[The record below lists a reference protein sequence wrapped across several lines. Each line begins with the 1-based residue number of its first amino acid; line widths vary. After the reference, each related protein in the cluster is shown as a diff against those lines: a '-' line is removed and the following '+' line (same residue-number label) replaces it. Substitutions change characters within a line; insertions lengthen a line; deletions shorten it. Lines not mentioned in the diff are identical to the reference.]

1 MTTTRAS
8 LRIEPSQ
15 EILTATRH
23 WLAAVRTAIG
33 GDFLS
38 CYLTGSVLTQ
48 GFDLKRS
55 KVNVLIVAR
64 SLGSDALDALSRSL
78 PEGKKAPTFDP
89 LFMTHSQ
96 IRKSLDSFP
105 IEWLEIQETH
115 LLIEGQDVLHDLE
128 VPRTY
133 LRLQCEHE
141 LRSRLIQLRQIYIA
155 KGRHPDQLEPAL
167 RASASSFATLFRTL
181 VRLSGESPPA
191 DAPHVIERVADLFQ
205 LDAEALLGAYL
216 VRYTERR
223 YRGAEIATLFRR
235 FLVEV
240 ERLVAAID
248 ELRVA

>member
-1 MTTTRAS
+1 MIQTG

-15 EILTATRH
+15 EILTATRQ
-23 WLAAVRTAIG
+23 WLASVRLALG
-33 GDFLS
+33 SEFLA

-48 GFDLKRS
+48 GFSPKHS
-55 KVNVLIVAR
+55 KVNVLVVAR
-64 SLGSDALDALSRSL
+64 ELPADTLDALSRAL
-78 PEGKKAPTFDP
+78 PESRKPPAFDP
-89 LFMTHSQ
+89 LFITRAQ
-96 IRKSLDSFP
+96 IDKSLDSFP

-115 LLIEGQDVLHDLE
+115 LLLEGQDVLLGLE

-141 LRSRLIQLRQIYIA
+141 LRSRAIQLRQAYIA
-155 KGRHPDQLEPAL
+155 QGRHPDRLEPVL

-181 VRLSGESPPA
+181 IRLSGESPPG
-191 DAPHVIERVADLFQ
+191 DAPHVIERVADLFR

-223 YRGAEIATLFRR
+223 YKGGELGTMYRR

-240 ERLVAAID
+240 ERLVNAID
-248 ELRVA
+248 ELHVV

>member
-1 MTTTRAS
+1 MSTTG

-15 EILTATRH
+15 EILAATRE
-23 WLAAVRTAIG
+23 WLAAVRGALG
-33 GDFLS
+33 AEFLA

-48 GFDLKRS
+48 GFKPKHSR
-55 KVNVLIVAR
+55 VNLLVVAR
-64 SLGSDALDALSRSL
+64 AYPAELLDALAQAL
-78 PEGKKAPTFDP
+78 PEARKAPHFEP
-89 LFMTHSQ
+89 LFMTQSQ
-96 IRKSLDSFP
+96 IDKSLDSFP
-105 IEWLEIQETH
+105 IEWLEIQESH
-115 LLIEGQDVLHDLE
+115 LLLEGQDVLHGLE

-141 LRSRLIQLRQIYIA
+141 LRSRTIQLRQAYLA
-155 KGRHPDQLEPAL
+155 NGRHPDRLEPAL

-181 VRLSGESPPA
+181 IRLRGESPPGETA
-191 DAPHVIERVADLFQ
+191 HVIERVADLFR

-223 YRGAEIATLFRR
+223 YRGAELATMYRR

-240 ERLVAAID
+240 ERLVNAID